1 MDSNRRLPLKFLISS
16 SALPSSPVS
25 IANYQCGETS
35 FVMRGDYRSRSCP
48 RSGVCGSVWFRFQAS
63 RRLSFQLFR
72 YTSIREPVMK
82 HLFSSSNKK
91 LQSIVLI
98 NALILGLSA
107 MVHAESQ
114 NLKGESTQ
122 KSVITEKKSGK
133 ENSTTAQAASS
144 GRDTGMDASLRGIG
158 MPNGGRGIIRGAP
171 ALTHLVA
178 RRRRKEKVKCG
189 EELRE
194 TSAGITPRAPL
205 RRPIRGRSRVT
216 PRGVSP
222 GVLAAASR

>member
-48 RSGVCGSVWFRFQAS
+48 RSGVCGSVRFRFQAS
-63 RRLSFQLFR
+63 RRLTFQLFR
-72 YTSIREPVMK
+72 YTSIREPFMK

-98 NALILGLSA
+98 NALILGLSG

-133 ENSTTAQAASS
+133 ENSTTNETKVKGKKSSQPGSGKDSANYKGAQ
-144 GRDTGMDASLRGIG
+144 
-158 MPNGGRGIIRGAP
+158 PPQGGRLGQGP
-171 ALTHLVA
+171 
-178 RRRRKEKVKCG
+178 E
-189 EELRE
+189 
-194 TSAGITPRAPL
+194 
-205 RRPIRGRSRVT
+205 
-216 PRGVSP
+216 
-222 GVLAAASR
+222 